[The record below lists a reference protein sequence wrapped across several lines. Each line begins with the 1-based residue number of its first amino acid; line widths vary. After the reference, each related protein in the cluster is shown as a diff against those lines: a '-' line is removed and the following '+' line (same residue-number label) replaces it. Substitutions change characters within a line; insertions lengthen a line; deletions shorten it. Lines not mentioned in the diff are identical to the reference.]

1 MNTKDFC
8 SDIIDSIDLLHLR
21 QEKIENSYNPVSE
34 LITPEWY
41 HSDSIKVT
49 DSNQINWGN
58 LGECDLIQAIADS
71 LEKAK
76 NPSSV
81 VGIEFERSFC
91 SWYQSYHYRPREKWG
106 IHMRY
111 DSLIRI
117 TSLFYHNCPAIA
129 RKLDAAKSAFLYLFI
144 HELFHH
150 ILENAVSIIEI
161 ISGESHLYT
170 KYYTDVYSQVF
181 NSSYCIEEALG
192 NSYLFQWARKC
203 HINRD
208 FLKKELLKQG
218 PGYSDFIHYIGT
230 NFIEGNRILLSQV
243 RQGRLNPTVCDP
255 LEQIVSIPD
264 PIQYSSFHN
273 VPIWLHRKAHRVH

>member
-1 MNTKDFC
+1 M
-8 SDIIDSIDLLHLR
+8 
-21 QEKIENSYNPVSE
+21 
-34 LITPEWY
+34 ITPEWY

-49 DSNQINWGN
+49 DSNQMNWGN

-91 SWYQSYHYRPREKWG
+91 SRYQSYHYRPREKWG

-170 KYYTDVYSQVF
+170 KYYTDVYEQVF

-192 NSYLFQWARKC
+192 NSLILSMGQKMSHQQRLSKERTAKAR
-203 HINRD
+203 
-208 FLKKELLKQG
+208 
-218 PGYSDFIHYIGT
+218 SW
-230 NFIEGNRILLSQV
+230 
-243 RQGRLNPTVCDP
+243 
-255 LEQIVSIPD
+255 
-264 PIQYSSFHN
+264 IQRFHS
-273 VPIWLHRKAHRVH
+273 LHRYKFH